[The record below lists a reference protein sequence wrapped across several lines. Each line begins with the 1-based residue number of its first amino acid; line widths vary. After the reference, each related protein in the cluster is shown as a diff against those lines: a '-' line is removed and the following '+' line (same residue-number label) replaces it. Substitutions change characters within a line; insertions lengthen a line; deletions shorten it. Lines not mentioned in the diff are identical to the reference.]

1 VWNGEPVEDFL
12 LLLGSNAVVLVE
24 EVEEFGL
31 GFLKRGVGAGFEISK
46 I

>member
-24 EVEEFGL
+24 EVKEFRL
-31 GFLKRGVGAGFEISK
+31 GFLKRGVSAGF
-46 I
+46 